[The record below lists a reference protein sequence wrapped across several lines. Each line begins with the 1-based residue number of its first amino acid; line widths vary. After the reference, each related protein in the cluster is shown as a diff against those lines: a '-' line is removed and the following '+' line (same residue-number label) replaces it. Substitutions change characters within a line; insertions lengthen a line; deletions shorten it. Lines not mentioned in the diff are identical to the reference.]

1 MATRIVVAITGASG
15 SIYGIR
21 LLEVLQE
28 LGIETHLVA
37 SPAGMVT
44 LRQETSLGVAD
55 LESRCDVLHR
65 AADIGAAVASGSFRT
80 DGMVVVPCSI
90 RTMSEI
96 ASGITSS
103 LVSRAADVTL
113 KERRRLVLCVR
124 ETPLHAGHLDT
135 MTRLANLG
143 AVIAPPVPA
152 FYTRPATLDDLVDH
166 TVGRLLDHLGIDNLL
181 VERWS
186 GTTGPS

>member
-1 MATRIVVAITGASG
+1 MATRIVVAISGASG

-28 LGIETHLVA
+28 LGIETHVVA
-37 SPAGMVT
+37 SSAGMVT
-44 LRQETSLGVAD
+44 LRQETSLGMAD
-55 LESRCDVLHR
+55 LESRSDVVYR
-65 AADIGAAVASGSFRT
+65 AADIGAAIASGSFRT
-80 DGMVVVPCSI
+80 DGMVVVPCSV

-113 KERRRLVLCVR
+113 KERRPLVLCVR

-135 MTRLANLG
+135 MTRLANMG
-143 AVIAPPVPA
+143 AFIAPPVPA
-152 FYTRPATLDDLVDH
+152 FYTRPETLDDIINH
-166 TVGRLLDHLGIDNLL
+166 TVGRLLDHLGIDNKL

-186 GTTGPS
+186 GTT

>member
-15 SIYGIR
+15 STYGIR

-44 LRQETSLGVAD
+44 LRHETSLGVAD
-55 LESRCDVLHR
+55 LESRCDVLYR
-65 AADIGAAVASGSFRT
+65 AADIGAAIASGSFRT
-80 DGMVVVPCSI
+80 DGMVVVPCSV

-152 FYTRPATLDDLVDH
+152 FYTRPETLDDLVDH
-166 TVGRLLDHLGIDNLL
+166 TVGRLLDHLGIDNKL

-186 GTTGPS
+186 GTADPS